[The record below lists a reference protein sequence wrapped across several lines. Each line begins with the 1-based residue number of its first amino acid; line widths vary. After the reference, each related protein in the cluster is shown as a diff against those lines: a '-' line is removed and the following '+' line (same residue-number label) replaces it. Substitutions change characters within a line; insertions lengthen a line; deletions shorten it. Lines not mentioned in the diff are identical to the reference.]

1 MSQTTEQ
8 PRNIL
13 AAIDFSPITDDVVDK
28 AALLCRLLPARLT
41 LLHVAPREPDMFGRQ
56 LGRKLID
63 DANVPEDLKE
73 AREQLNTHAQ
83 RVHAEGVEVVTVL
96 IRGEAVG
103 TILDEAQRSE
113 TILITMGSHGHSPLV
128 RALVGSVSEG
138 VLKEATCPLLLVPEN
153 ADST

>member
-13 AAIDFSPITDDVVDK
+13 AAIDFSPITDDVVDH
-28 AALLCRLLPARLT
+28 AAHLCRLLPARLT

-63 DANVPEDLKE
+63 DDNVPGDLEE
-73 AREQLNTHAQ
+73 AREQLNSYAQ
-83 RVHAEGVEVVTVL
+83 RARADGVEVVTAL

-103 TILDEAQRSE
+103 TILDEAQRGE
-113 TILITMGSHGHSPLV
+113 AILITMGSHGHSPLV

-138 VLKEATCPLLLVPEN
+138 VLKEATCPMLLVPTN